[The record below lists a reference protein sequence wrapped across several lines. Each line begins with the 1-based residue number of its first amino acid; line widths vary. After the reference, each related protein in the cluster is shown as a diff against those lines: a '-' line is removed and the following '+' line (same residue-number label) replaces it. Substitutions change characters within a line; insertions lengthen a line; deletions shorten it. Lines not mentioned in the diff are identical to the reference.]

1 VESDDEVANLDL
13 ISSATH
19 GRTGVKDLKQ
29 IEQAKQDKMKA
40 ENEKSD
46 WSKQLGGAQQESQP
60 KPVKVKTAQA
70 TNVFDGTAFGRGGA
84 SGPPKFTSNKSKVN
98 VQGGIN

>member
-1 VESDDEVANLDL
+1 
-13 ISSATH
+13 
-19 GRTGVKDLKQ
+19 
-29 IEQAKQDKMKA
+29 MKA

-46 WSKQLGGAQQESQP
+46 WSKQLGGGQQESQP

-70 TNVFDGTAFGRGGA
+70 TNVFDGTAFARGGA
-84 SGPPKFTSNKSKVN
+84 KALGGPPKFTSNKSKVN

>member
-1 VESDDEVANLDL
+1 
-13 ISSATH
+13 
-19 GRTGVKDLKQ
+19 
-29 IEQAKQDKMKA
+29 MKA

-46 WSKQLGGAQQESQP
+46 WSKQLGGGSGQQESQP
-60 KPVKVKTAQA
+60 KTVKVKTDKP